1 MIQDMALGFI
11 GGVCFML
18 VLSALDGILYRR
30 AARRRFDAEVERV
43 LERDLTYRSREP

>member
-1 MIQDMALGFI
+1 MIAHMSLGFI

-30 AARRRFDAEVERV
+30 AARRRFDAEVDAVIKRNPEG
-43 LERDLTYRSREP
+43 T

>member
-1 MIQDMALGFI
+1 MIQHMALGFI

-30 AARRRFDAEVERV
+30 AARRRFDREVDVV
-43 LERDLTYRSREP
+43 LRRDP